1 MPMSSLI
8 MFRIWIASAVERRG
22 QDQGA
27 SQVEYAM
34 LMGLIAVVCLIAI
47 TQLGVA
53 VDTSFGSS
61 GSSLLVAN

>member
-8 MFRIWIASAVERRG
+8 MFRIWIASAVERPG
-22 QDQGA
+22 QDRGA
-27 SQVEYAM
+27 SLVEYAM
-34 LMGLIAVVCLIAI
+34 LMGLIAVVCIIAV
-47 TQLGVA
+47 TQLGAA